1 MADLSE
7 NTREGFKIFIIIFA
21 ARQAYKF
28 WKKCRAYG
36 EKKESEQGGKPYNWL
51 KDEDLNKRVKKLL
64 LIAVAIST
72 ILVTLV
78 LLFAR

>member
-7 NTREGFKIFIIIFA
+7 VTREGFKFLILIFA
-21 ARQAYKF
+21 ARQDYKI
-28 WKKCRAYG
+28 WEQCRAYG
-36 EKKESEQGGKPYNWL
+36 KKKESEQGGKPYNWL

-64 LIAVAIST
+64 LIAVAVSA